1 MIFIKLL
8 IAGSRSIK
16 KFDLSELIPRD
27 TELIISGGAESI
39 DQIAERYADEHKISK
54 LILRPKHDEYGKA
67 APIKRNET
75 MVDIADTVLIIW
87 DGSSRGA
94 MHTLQYA
101 QRKGKTV
108 NLITV
113 EQGDDFKF

>member
-1 MIFIKLL
+1 MICIKLL

-27 TELIISGGAESI
+27 TELIISGGAEGI
-39 DQIAERYADEHKISK
+39 DQIAEGYADEHKISK
-54 LILRPKHDEYGKA
+54 LILRPKYDKYGKA

-75 MVDIADTVLIIW
+75 MVEIADTVLVIW

-94 MHTLQYA
+94 MYTLQYA
-101 QRKGKTV
+101 HRKGKKV
-108 NLITV
+108 IFITA
-113 EQGDDFKF
+113 D